1 MWVLVL
7 GLGFYSAL
15 LLLLSPLLP
24 VLFARFPAVLLRRPR
39 GLLLLLLWSAPSVGY
54 LALVLRYRPRSPS
67 ARRYVDGSGR
77 RSASPLHQPLLA
89 SRTARGCSLIMVGCF
104 FGSWFP
110 LPPHCLASLSC
121 RLSALC
127 ALPSAVPARAVLLL
141 WSAPSVGLLG
151 ARSLPSAPFALARR
165 YVDGYGRQSAS
176 PLHQPL
182 LASRT
187 RTGLFLSSW
196 LVASWVLVSSPASLL
211 GLPFLP
217 ALCALPSAVPARA
230 VLLLW
235 AAPSVGSLGA
245 RSLPSAP
252 FALVRRYVD
261 GSGRP
266 SRLASP
272 DDSSSTCRLLPI

>member
-1 MWVLVL
+1 MWILVL
-7 GLGFYSAL
+7 GLGYYSPL
-15 LLLLSPLLP
+15 LLLHVPLLLGS
-24 VLFARFPAVLLRRPR
+24 VCSFPRRAAPPSPR
-39 GLLLLLLWSAPSVGY
+39 ALLLLLLWA
-54 LALVLRYRPRSPS
+54 
-67 ARRYVDGSGR
+67 
-77 RSASPLHQPLLA
+77 
-89 SRTARGCSLIMVGCF
+89 
-104 FGSWFP
+104 
-110 LPPHCLASLSC
+110 
-121 RLSALC
+121 
-127 ALPSAVPARAVLLL
+127 
-141 WSAPSVGLLG
+141 APSVGLLG

-217 ALCALPSAVPARA
+217 ALCALPSAVRARA
-230 VLLLW
+230 LLLLW
-235 AAPSVGSLGA
+235 SAPSVGSLGA

>member
-7 GLGFYSAL
+7 GLGYYSPLLLLHVPLLLGSCLLVSLPCCSSVPARAL
-15 LLLLSPLLP
+15 LLLLW
-24 VLFARFPAVLLRRPR
+24 A
-39 GLLLLLLWSAPSVGY
+39 
-54 LALVLRYRPRSPS
+54 
-67 ARRYVDGSGR
+67 
-77 RSASPLHQPLLA
+77 
-89 SRTARGCSLIMVGCF
+89 
-104 FGSWFP
+104 
-110 LPPHCLASLSC
+110 
-121 RLSALC
+121 
-127 ALPSAVPARAVLLL
+127 
-141 WSAPSVGLLG
+141 APSVGLLG

-217 ALCALPSAVPARA
+217 ALCALRPPSPRA
-230 VLLLW
+230 LLLLW
-235 AAPSVGSLGA
+235 SAPSVGSLGA

-252 FALVRRYVD
+252 FSLVRRYVD

-272 DDSSSTCRLLPI
+272 DDSSSTCRLLLI